1 MFILPKMNIKR
12 EIEKM
17 EEEVIIESV
26 GGGISYKMGQLI
38 SYFKEMGWKKI
49 LMIVIVAVVVLG
61 GGYLIYKYFFKKK
74 QIENPEKH
82 EENKGAVAS
91 LLSELN
97 ATDSEEKEEE
107 KPPVNVEN
115 TSLYPYF
122 DVEIGDE
129 EAGRIVFQMLDDEA
143 PKTCRNFRHLC
154 GKNIMNNSKR
164 PSYQG
169 VPFHRIIRDFMIQGG
184 DITNGDGTGG
194 YSIYGEKFADE
205 NLSME
210 HNQPGLL
217 SMANA
222 GPNSNGS
229 QFFITTKEAP
239 WLNGK
244 HVVFGIV
251 MKGMDVV
258 KRLEDVETDEN
269 DTPRVRCR
277 IAKSGLMTQKEFD
290 KMEVNTDVKME
301 IGEIPEVEESDLV
314 FPETVSPPIDD

>member
-1 MFILPKMNIKR
+1 
-12 EIEKM
+12 M
-17 EEEVIIESV
+17 EEIITEKNPMFD
-26 GGGISYKMGQLI
+26 ISKMD
-38 SYFKEMGWKKI
+38 WKRI
-49 LMIVIVAVVVLG
+49 LLMALVAIVVLG

-74 QIENPEKH
+74 IENPEKH
-82 EENKGAVAS
+82 QENKEAVSS
-91 LLSELN
+91 LLKELES
-97 ATDSEEKEEE
+97 DEEE
-107 KPPVNVEN
+107 RTPPVNVEN
-115 TSLYPYF
+115 TALYPYF
-122 DVEIGDE
+122 DVEMEGDK
-129 EAGRIVFQMLDDEA
+129 AGRIVFQMFDDEA

-169 VPFHRIIRDFMIQGG
+169 VPFHRIIKDFMIQGG

-194 YSIYGEKFADE
+194 YSIYGEKFEDE
-205 NLSME
+205 NLNME

-222 GPNSNGS
+222 GPNTNGS

-258 KRLEDVETDEN
+258 QKLENVETDEQ
-269 DTPRVRCR
+269 DVPRLRCR
-277 IAKSGLMTQKEFD
+277 ILKSGLMTKKEFD
-290 KMEVNTDVKME
+290 QMDINKEVKME
-301 IGEIPEVEESDLV
+301 IREIPEVKDSDIIY
-314 FPETVSPPIDD
+314 PNEVSMPIDE

>member
-1 MFILPKMNIKR
+1 
-12 EIEKM
+12 M
-17 EEEVIIESV
+17 EEAIEVTETV
-26 GGGISYKMGQLI
+26 CKGGCPIDYTSAM
-38 SYFKEMGWKKI
+38 SFFKNMDWKKI
-49 LMIVIVAVVVLG
+49 LMIAIVAIVVLG

-74 QIENPEKH
+74 TIENPEKH
-82 EENKGAVAS
+82 KENKDAVSS
-91 LLSELN
+91 LLSEL
-97 ATDSEEKEEE
+97 TSSDEKEEE

-115 TSLYPYF
+115 TALYPYF
-122 DVEIGDE
+122 DVEINDE
-129 EAGRIVFQMLDDEA
+129 NVGRIIFQMLDDEA

-154 GKNIMNNSKR
+154 GKNILNNSKR

-169 VPFHRIIRDFMIQGG
+169 VPFHRIIKDFMIQGG

-194 YSIYGEKFADE
+194 YSIYGEKFEDE
-205 NLSME
+205 NLTME

-251 MKGMDVV
+251 MKGMEIVQ
-258 KRLEDVETDEN
+258 RLENVQTDDE
-269 DTPRVRCR
+269 DKPRIRCR
-277 IAKSGLMTQKEFD
+277 ISKSGLITQKEFD
-290 KMEVNTDVKME
+290 QME
-301 IGEIPEVEESDLV
+301 INKKVEMEIREIPEVRDSDLV